1 MKVRVDVTNGYTVS
15 RPVGAL
21 DACTAP
27 HLRDA
32 MALLTSV
39 PRIVIDLSE
48 VSFIDSA
55 GLAAFVNGIRR
66 VREAGGQVVVCSA
79 RRQVSRA
86 LELIGFEQVVPV
98 VATIDHAERIVTA
111 TATATVSAPV

>member
-1 MKVRVDVTNGYTVS
+1 MKVRVDIAKGYTVS

-21 DACTAP
+21 DASTAP
-27 HLRDA
+27 HLREA
-32 MALLTSV
+32 MALMTSV

-55 GLAAFVNGIRR
+55 GLAALVNGIRR
-66 VREAGGQVVVCSA
+66 VRETGGQVAVCSA

-86 LELIGFEQVVPV
+86 LDLIGFEQVVPV
-98 VATIDHAERIVTA
+98 VATVDDAERIVTA
-111 TATATVSAPV
+111 RATASAGVA